1 MRVVYNPLAR
11 GVALTVEG
19 AVSTNIGGADM
30 SREEHLQVLKEKHAG
45 LEDLI
50 RQEEMRPLPDTG
62 LITQLKRQKLRL
74 KDEMMGLAESE
85 SRH

>member
-1 MRVVYNPLAR
+1 MVMD
-11 GVALTVEG
+11 
-19 AVSTNIGGADM
+19 AVSTHIGGADM

-74 KDEMMGLAESE
+74 KDEMMEIADGE

>member
-1 MRVVYNPLAR
+1 LI
-11 GVALTVEG
+11 LEE
-19 AVSTNIGGADM
+19 AVSTVIGGADM

-62 LITQLKRQKLRL
+62 LITQMKRQKLRL
-74 KDEMMGLAESE
+74 KDEMMELAETQT
-85 SRH
+85 RH